1 MYYVSEEA
9 ASWFCAIN
17 LSSLFFFSFPS
28 CFLPHVTTYS
38 SEQEERIEVN
48 FSTHVF
54 MMDLQ
59 EDEENSDPVWVYPED
74 DEAEWLE
81 GIEITEDESLTHNP
95 LEDIILMP
103 SNFDSKKSSIQGP
116 HSFTAYK

>member
-1 MYYVSEEA
+1 
-9 ASWFCAIN
+9 
-17 LSSLFFFSFPS
+17 
-28 CFLPHVTTYS
+28 
-38 SEQEERIEVN
+38 
-48 FSTHVF
+48 

-81 GIEITEDESLTHNP
+81 GIEITEDESLTHNL

-103 SNFDSKKSSIQGP
+103 SSFDSKESSIQGP
-116 HSFTAYK
+116 HAFTAYK